1 MINLIGNYI
10 NNLSMD
16 DFNNLAM
23 SKNIYLAKD
32 ELEFAYGFVKNKW
45 RDVLTNFNSF
55 NINDYREYFSEDNF
69 SKICILF
76 KEYYLKYGSYLK

>member
-10 NNLSMD
+10 SNLSMD

-32 ELEFAYGFVKNKW
+32 ELDFAYRFVKSKW
-45 RDVLTNFNSF
+45 KDVLTNFNSF
-55 NINDYREYFSEDNF
+55 NINDYKDYFSEDNF
-69 SKICILF
+69 SKICVLF